1 MMASTVANPP
11 QEKSKRQA
19 GYPADNF
26 VFDITI
32 ALLGTIFAFGLYLDG
47 WAHNHDMVDNTFF
60 TPWHA
65 ALYGG
70 FAIVGLCLVGSHFY
84 NTMHGYA
91 WTKALPRGYMPA
103 AFAVFLFAFGGLA
116 DMGWHIAFGIETNT
130 EALLSPSHLL
140 LAVSIFT
147 ILSAPFNAAW
157 QRRGQ
162 PQSWYNWLPLLLSAS
177 MILSIISF
185 FIQFVG
191 MTEITQLLM
200 GRRPSGETWWTNSV
214 TIAAI
219 MLNTGTMTGL
229 FLLMLRR
236 WRLPFGAI
244 TVMLFINT
252 MLMVWMNVQYDA
264 EYLYYGLS
272 FVLAGLLLDA
282 LIFWLKPN
290 PEKTFA
296 NRIIGAAI
304 PLVIAFA
311 LMATLYLYSFY
322 LHDNYPMVM
331 SQTGLWWRIHMWM
344 GVPVISGALGVLIS
358 YLVYPPAIPQE
369 AE

>member
-1 MMASTVANPP
+1 MASTVANPP

-19 GYPADNF
+19 GHPADNF
-26 VFDITI
+26 IFDMAI
-32 ALLGTIFAFGLYLDG
+32 ALLGAIFAFGLYLDG
-47 WAHNHDMVDNTFF
+47 WAHNHDMVDNSFF

-70 FAIVGLCLVGSHFY
+70 FAITGLSLVGSHFY
-84 NTMHGYA
+84 NTMRGYA

-103 AFAVFLFAFGGLA
+103 LLAVFLFALGGMG

-147 ILSAPFNAAW
+147 ILSAPFYAAW
-157 QRRGQ
+157 QRKGQ
-162 PQSWYNWLPLLLSAS
+162 PQRWLNWLPLLLSAS

-185 FIQFVG
+185 FTQFVAL
-191 MTEITQLLM
+191 TEVTQLLM
-200 GRRPSGETWWTNSV
+200 GRRPSGTTWWINSV

-219 MLNTGTMTGL
+219 MFNTGTMAGL

-244 TVMLFINT
+244 TLMLLINT
-252 MLMVWMNVQYDA
+252 MLMVWMNSQYDA
-264 EYLYYGLS
+264 EYFYYGLA

-282 LIFWLKPN
+282 LIFWLKPS
-290 PEKTFA
+290 PERSFS
-296 NRIIGAAI
+296 NRIVGFAI

-311 LMATLYLYSFY
+311 LMGALYFYSFY
-322 LHDNYPMVM
+322 LNENYRSLMP
-331 SQTGLWWRIHMWM
+331 QTGIWWRIHMWM
-344 GVPVISGALGVLIS
+344 GVPVISGITGLLIS

-369 AE
+369 AD